1 MRDLLVAEM
10 ERRWDQFPGLVQ
22 VNDDDQ
28 GAARI
33 QIDWRRFASALRR
46 ERTAQ
51 GSAFRVDP
59 WTFELAA
66 RAPECP
72 RSVLAMLFDWAMQD
86 IEAGGHWNWPESP
99 WDLLEKWGHDE
110 VKLTWSYSPENH
122 ATSVQLEAEEPG
134 RWLPHRASV
143 QVARAVRARLTA
155 GSAIWQTLT
164 DLITAA
170 NAAILRALT
179 APEVTRSLAPPGVQ
193 AATTCAP
200 AHAPPAGA

>member
-22 VNDDDQ
+22 VNDDGQ

-46 ERTAQ
+46 ERAAQ

-72 RSVLAMLFDWAMQD
+72 RSVLAMLFDWAMWD
-86 IEAGGHWNWPESP
+86 IEADGHWDSHESP

-122 ATSVQLEAEEPG
+122 ARAVQLEAEEPG

-179 APEVTRSLAPPGVQ
+179 APKFARGLAPPGMQ